1 MSTPAHPLQKL
12 ARLTG
17 KGEDLLLCLLLSF
30 MLLLACLQIVM
41 RWTSGGLI
49 WADPLLR
56 YLVLWCGLL
65 GGLKATAAGKHIALD
80 FTGFLVPLFLRPW
93 VAFITDLFC
102 TAAAGGLALA
112 SWLFL
117 QSEMEFGGT
126 ALFGLPSWV
135 PNSVFLLTFSLMTIR
150 YLIHTIFAAIRCLSP
165 DREKTGDSR

>member
-17 KGEDLLLCLLLSF
+17 KGEDFLLCLLLSL

-41 RWTSGGLI
+41 RWTSGGLN

-56 YLVLWCGLL
+56 HLVLWCGLL
-65 GGLKATAAGKHIALD
+65 GGLKATGEGKHIALD
-80 FTGFLVPLFLRPW
+80 FTGFLIPPFLRPW
-93 VAFITDLFC
+93 IVFISDLFC
-102 TAAAGGLALA
+102 TAVAGGLAFA

-117 QSEMEFGGT
+117 QSEMEFGGA

-135 PNSVFLLTFSLMTIR
+135 PNSVFLLTFALMTIR
-150 YLIHTIFAAIRCLSP
+150 YLIHSILSANRCFFP
-165 DREKTGDSR
+165 GRKKAGGRP

>member
-1 MSTPAHPLQKL
+1 MSTPTHPLQKL
-12 ARLTG
+12 VRLTG
-17 KGEDLLLCLLLSF
+17 RGEDLLLCLLLSL

-65 GGLKATAAGKHIALD
+65 GGLKATGAGKHIALD
-80 FTGFLVPLFLRPW
+80 FTGFLVPPFLRPW
-93 VAFITDLFC
+93 VALATDLFC
-102 TAAAGGLALA
+102 TAAAGGLAFA

-135 PNSVFLLTFSLMTIR
+135 PNSIFLLTFALMTFK
-150 YLIHTIFAAIRCLSP
+150 YLIRSILAAIRCFSP
-165 DREKTGDSR
+165 DRKIAGGRR

>member
-1 MSTPAHPLQKL
+1 MSAPAHPLQKL

-17 KGEDLLLCLLLSF
+17 KGEDLLLCLLLSL

-65 GGLKATAAGKHIALD
+65 GGLKATGAGKHIALD

-93 VAFITDLFC
+93 VAFTTDLFC
-102 TAAAGGLALA
+102 TAAAGGLTFA

-117 QSEMEFGGT
+117 RSEMEFGGT
-126 ALFGLPSWV
+126 TLFGLPSWV
-135 PNSVFLLTFSLMTIR
+135 LNSVFLLTFALMTIR
-150 YLIHTIFAAIRCLSP
+150 YLVHSILAATRCFSP
-165 DREKTGDSR
+165 SQKKEGGGQ